1 MGAWRVPARQLA
13 LQRSAEDQRGN
24 AKNNDEQVSEE
35 KDNDEKDNEKKDKNG
50 KATEG
55 IDNEGKDNEGR
66 DNEER
71 DNKGKDND
79 EQNNC
84 APAAPPATVFRSR
97 LRSGPRGHADTSGIR
112 QARPADR
119 MA

>member
-24 AKNNDEQVSEE
+24 AKNNGEQVSEE
-35 KDNDEKDNEKKDKNG
+35 KDNEEKDNDEKDKNG

-55 IDNEGKDNEGR
+55 IDNEGKDYEGR
-66 DNEER
+66 DNEE
-71 DNKGKDND
+71 KDND

-84 APAAPPATVFRSR
+84 ALAVEPSRARIYIRDKTSPA
-97 LRSGPRGHADTSGIR
+97 G
-112 QARPADR
+112 
-119 MA
+119 